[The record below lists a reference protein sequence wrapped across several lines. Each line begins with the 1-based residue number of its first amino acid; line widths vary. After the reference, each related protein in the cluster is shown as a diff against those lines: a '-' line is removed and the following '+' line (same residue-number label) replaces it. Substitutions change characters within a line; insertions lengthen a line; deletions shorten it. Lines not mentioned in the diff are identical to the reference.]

1 MDTAAFLDEVICR
14 INLPA
19 DLGTVKEI
27 TEKEISFAYEFGRTS
42 FKKINFSGVRLLYGK
57 LRFKK
62 PFPVKIENSEPFV
75 EMYFSL
81 AGCRRMVFTQSSA
94 RSNVAQGHHNL
105 FYIPDTEFYI
115 EPAINDEENITLQ
128 IQFTEAYFN
137 RFTQINHPLL
147 LSFIESIGKKEL
159 SILSDFDL
167 QITPQM
173 YTVLDDIVHCEK
185 EGIIK
190 QLSIE
195 TSVLK
200 LLQLQFEQYEAA
212 FVKEH
217 YTWVKDYD
225 VDKLHHAR
233 QLLEQNITNPYSLAE
248 LARRTGL
255 NDFKLKKG
263 FKEVFGNTVFGYL
276 HDHRMDIAQKML
288 LENNKSTAEI
298 SEYCGYAYVQ
308 SFITAFKKKFGV
320 TPEKFRK

>member
-1 MDTAAFLDEVICR
+1 MDTAAFIDEVICR

-19 DLGTVKEI
+19 DVGTPKEL
-27 TEKEISFAYEFGRTS
+27 TERDISFTYGYGRTS
-42 FKKINFSGVRLLYGK
+42 FKKISFSGVRLLYGK

-81 AGCRRMVFTQSSA
+81 TGCRRMVFTQNAA
-94 RSNVAQGHHNL
+94 RCNVASGHHNL

-128 IQFTEAYFN
+128 IQFTEAYFS

-147 LSFIESIGKKEL
+147 VSFIENISKKQF
-159 SILSDFDL
+159 SILSGFDL
-167 QITPQM
+167 KITPQM
-173 YTVLDDIVHCEK
+173 YAVLDDIVHCEK

-190 QLSIE
+190 QLFIE

-200 LLQLQFEQYEAA
+200 LLQLQFEQFEMV
-212 FVKEH
+212 FGGLNHPKI
-217 YTWVKDYD
+217 KDYD
-225 VDKLHHAR
+225 IEKLRRAK
-233 QLLEQNITNPYSLAE
+233 LLLDSNISTAWSLAE
-248 LARRTGL
+248 LSRQTGL

-263 FKEVFGNTVFGYL
+263 FKEVYGDTVFGYL
-276 HDHRMDIAQKML
+276 HTQRMETAQKL
-288 LENNKSTAEI
+288 LLDNSRSISEI

-308 SFITAFKKKFGV
+308 SFITAFKKKYGV